1 MTENVYINVQC
12 AWYMDL
18 ENVDFVFLVVHVQ
31 YVF

>member
-1 MTENVYINVQC
+1 MTENVYINKQC
-12 AWYMDL
+12 TWYMDL